1 MKIPKCVRIY
11 VTFLQTL
18 NCILV
23 LCCFLLWVGKARK
36 ALPKRPVPEGESSE
50 SSEEIKS
57 PRSSS
62 FDSLVISRLE
72 EKEELQHLN
81 DRFANY
87 IEHLHKNIFNKEF
100 SGHIDLLTNSLK
112 VSPAYSEKY

>member
-1 MKIPKCVRIY
+1 
-11 VTFLQTL
+11 
-18 NCILV
+18 
-23 LCCFLLWVGKARK
+23 KARK

-87 IEHLHKNIFNKEF
+87 IEHLHKNIFNK
-100 SGHIDLLTNSLK
+100 SSVVILTF
-112 VSPAYSEKY
+112 